1 MSHRKQETGL
11 AETAQPARII
21 PEIPNLP
28 PIMQPEA
35 VGKWDLHDGSLTPRQ
50 VHEGPAGAYGPS
62 YDLVFSDGRRVPC
75 ARRCVVGRMPKQP
88 GENYDAYLVVDDP
101 SQQTSRRHF
110 EFGVTS
116 IGQVWAMDL
125 GSANGT
131 FVLSNGTY
139 VQLPEKKRTVLADN
153 DVIRFGGLSA
163 KVERRAD
170 RG

>member
-1 MSHRKQETGL
+1 
-11 AETAQPARII
+11 
-21 PEIPNLP
+21 
-28 PIMQPEA
+28 
-35 VGKWDLHDGSLTPRQ
+35 
-50 VHEGPAGAYGPS
+50 
-62 YDLVFSDGRRVPC
+62 
-75 ARRCVVGRMPKQP
+75 MPKQP

-139 VQLPEKKRTVLADN
+139 IQLPEKKRTVLADN

-163 KVERRAD
+163 KVERRTD

>member
-1 MSHRKQETGL
+1 MSRRKKKTGL
-11 AETAQPARII
+11 AETMQPARII
-21 PEIPNLP
+21 SEIPNLP
-28 PIMQPEA
+28 PIMQPAA
-35 VGKWDLHDGSLTPRQ
+35 VDKWDLHDGDLTPRQ
-50 VHEGPAGAYGPS
+50 VHESSAVGHDS
-62 YDLVFSDGRRVPC
+62 YELVFSDGRRMPC
-75 ARRCVVGRMPKQP
+75 AKRCVVGRMPKQP
-88 GENYDAYLVVDDP
+88 GERYDAYLVVDDP

-116 IGQVWAMDL
+116 IGQVWVMDL

-131 FVLSNGTY
+131 FVLSSGSY
-139 VQLPEKKRTVLADN
+139 VQLPEKKRTVLAVN